1 MNKQL
6 NILEGKTEKLQ
17 RTNKL
22 TKAEKKAKKKAEK
35 ARKRAVRSVTDK
47 FIQDVLQNQQPAVF
61 NRKVLRNLLRR
72 FVGNKRMQ
80 PVMEE
85 LQQHYKI
92 SLEG

>member
-1 MNKQL
+1 MKKQD
-6 NILEGKTEKLQ
+6 KK
-17 RTNKL
+17 TNKL
-22 TKAEKKAKKKAEK
+22 TKAEKKAEK

-47 FIQDVLQNQQPAVF
+47 FIQDVLKEQKPAVF

-85 LQQHYKI
+85 LQKHYKI
-92 SLEG
+92 TW